1 MVGWIILA
9 VFVCLIVTILCLRV
23 RLWVCFG
30 EELRVTAAV
39 GLVTMQLVPPPEQKE
54 KKPAKKVK
62 TTGEKPQKKT
72 LEKPKLQIS
81 LADVREGLHA
91 IWQAI
96 QGTLRRAGQR
106 IRLDPL
112 ELNCVF
118 GSENPVDTAQWY
130 GWASA
135 AMWTVM
141 PRLEQMVHVPDPHIR
156 LGMDFNAVENQISG
170 QIGIRCRIGDLLAVG
185 FAAAGPLLRF
195 ALPFLRK
202 QKAAKKTAAKER
214 ASEKGKE
221 SAAHEAA

>member
-1 MVGWIILA
+1 MNAPTIIIGLIILA

-54 KKPAKKVK
+54 KKPAKKGK
-62 TTGEKPQKKT
+62 TTGEKPQKKA

-91 IWQAI
+91 IWQSI

-112 ELNCVF
+112 KLN
-118 GSENPVDTAQWY
+118 
-130 GWASA
+130 
-135 AMWTVM
+135 
-141 PRLEQMVHVPDPHIR
+141 
-156 LGMDFNAVENQISG
+156 
-170 QIGIRCRIGDLLAVG
+170 
-185 FAAAGPLLRF
+185 
-195 ALPFLRK
+195 
-202 QKAAKKTAAKER
+202 
-214 ASEKGKE
+214 
-221 SAAHEAA
+221 